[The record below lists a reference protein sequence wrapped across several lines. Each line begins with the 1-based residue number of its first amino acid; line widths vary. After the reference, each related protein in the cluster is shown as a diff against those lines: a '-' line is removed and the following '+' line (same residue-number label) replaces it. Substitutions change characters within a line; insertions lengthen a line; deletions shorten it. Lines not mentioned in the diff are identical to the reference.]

1 MFEDLCTPAY
11 VILICYIIHVI
22 LIVITILTSLN
33 LTVIIGGIIGIIFAS
48 IFQFLWIWLMNYLC
62 STGSEVAKGIAWFFA
77 ILAVLSATAIL
88 FGDLFAFVNAVA
100 KNTQLGNMGVPSA
113 TIRR

>member
-11 VILICYIIHVI
+11 VILVCYIIQVI
-22 LIVITILTSLN
+22 LIIITILTSLN
-33 LTVIIGGIIGIIFAS
+33 LTVILGGIIGIIFAS

-62 STGSEVAKGIAWFFA
+62 STGSELAKGVVWVFA
-77 ILAVLSATAIL
+77 VLAILSATAIL
-88 FGDLFAFVNAVA
+88 FGDIATFIYYIL
-100 KNTQLGNMGVPSA
+100 KNTQQGIVGVPSA

>member
-1 MFEDLCTPAY
+1 MFDDLCTPAY
-11 VILICYIIHVI
+11 VILVCYIIQVI
-22 LIVITILTSLN
+22 LVVIAILVSMN
-33 LTVIIGGIIGIIFAS
+33 LTLILGGIVGIIFAS

-88 FGDLFAFVNAVA
+88 FGDIISFITAVI
-100 KNTQLGNMGVPSA
+100 KNTRSGTTGFPTA